1 MVVERSREEL
11 LRENEA
17 LRERIRTLETA
28 HQNTSAL
35 ARDLE
40 RTKRTYQKLVE
51 NISDVLFTLDV
62 HGRITYISPV
72 VGSVLE
78 LSPQEM
84 TERPFTQ
91 FVHPEDRPLLGRA
104 LERSWGGK
112 MSVTEL
118 RLLGEGGR
126 LRHARVSQ
134 RLLVD
139 QALPVGVIGLITDIT
154 KQKQAEL
161 ELREQENRFRAIVDA
176 FDGLIFIT
184 DRDQRISYMNNRL
197 IERTG
202 REALGEP
209 WFQVVH
215 GLDSAPDECSGERV
229 FAGETLHQEV
239 FSPLDGRWYY
249 SVEAPIEHADGS
261 VSRQVLMMDINDLK
275 LTEEALLR
283 EKERLDVTLG
293 SIGDGV
299 ISTDVEGNI
308 TLFNREAERLLG
320 CNPINALGQPLSEV
334 YGSVDPTTRQPL
346 DNPVLLAIES
356 GQVIHP
362 PGPALVLAAGDQERL
377 VEETAAPIF
386 DHEGRLIGA
395 VLAFRDIT
403 EKQVLQTELIRGQRM
418 ESLSIVAAGL
428 AHEFNNHLG
437 VILGS
442 LSLARR
448 QAFDPLLARA
458 LEEAEKASVRAKGLT
473 EQLLVY
479 SRAGKP
485 SSRRGAVLGHLLTH
499 AAEMAVQGTSSV
511 VRFQIPDDL
520 WSANVDEEQI
530 RHVVNNLVIHAVQ
543 SMPGG
548 GVVTVSAA
556 NLLVEATQQTALPPG
571 RYIQVTVHDDGL
583 AIPMDQLARLFEPAQ
598 LGKPGIR
605 SLGLF
610 IAGAVIKRHDGHLMA
625 FSQEGEGTTLQ
636 FYLPAN
642 TPSEHSLTT
651 SLPNATLDR
660 GRVLLL
666 EDEQQLQTVA
676 RLMLET
682 LGYKVVVVANG
693 AAAVDEFRQ
702 ALHAGR
708 PFDLVITDLTIPA
721 GMGGKEAVR
730 QMMELD
736 PGVRAI
742 VSSGYPDDPA
752 MQNYRKFGFSGAVA
766 KPYQL
771 QDLERVI
778 QRVQDE
784 AEA

>member
-1 MVVERSREEL
+1 
-11 LRENEA
+11 
-17 LRERIRTLETA
+17 
-28 HQNTSAL
+28 
-35 ARDLE
+35 
-40 RTKRTYQKLVE
+40 
-51 NISDVLFTLDV
+51 
-62 HGRITYISPV
+62 
-72 VGSVLE
+72 
-78 LSPQEM
+78 
-84 TERPFTQ
+84 
-91 FVHPEDRPLLGRA
+91 
-104 LERSWGGK
+104 
-112 MSVTEL
+112 
-118 RLLGEGGR
+118 
-126 LRHARVSQ
+126 
-134 RLLVD
+134 
-139 QALPVGVIGLITDIT
+139 
-154 KQKQAEL
+154 
-161 ELREQENRFRAIVDA
+161 DA

-184 DRDQRISYMNNRL
+184 DRDQRICYMNNRL

-571 RYIQVTVHDDGL
+571 RYVQVTVHDDGP